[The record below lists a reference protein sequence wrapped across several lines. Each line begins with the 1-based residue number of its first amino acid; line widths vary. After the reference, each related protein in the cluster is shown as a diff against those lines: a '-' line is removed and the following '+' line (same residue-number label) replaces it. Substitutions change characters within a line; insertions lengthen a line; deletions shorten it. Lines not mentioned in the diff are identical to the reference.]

1 MKFRALNRVP
11 VEGNEDT
18 FIQEPNAGLMS
29 AFVSKLTDFP
39 RLPGD
44 GDRIDTVLFSGA
56 RILLCLFENQRIYL
70 ASLVNYLNSQDATLW
85 PITVLETDSA
95 RQVLDALET
104 PYFARVVE
112 WFTEQLPAGEFSSLN
127 KSVRT
132 VWPELDDK
140 SGNG

>member
-29 AFVSKLTDFP
+29 AYLYKLNDFP
-39 RLPGD
+39 RLPGE
-44 GDRIDTVLFSGA
+44 GDRIDTVLFSGS

-70 ASLVNYLNSQDATLW
+70 GSLVNHLNAEDSVAW

-95 RQVLDALET
+95 RQVLEALET
-104 PYFARVVE
+104 PYFVRVVE
-112 WFTEQLPAGEFSSLN
+112 WFIEQLPAGELAN
-127 KSVRT
+127 LTKSVRR
-132 VWPELDDK
+132 VWPDQDEK
-140 SGNG
+140 SGNE